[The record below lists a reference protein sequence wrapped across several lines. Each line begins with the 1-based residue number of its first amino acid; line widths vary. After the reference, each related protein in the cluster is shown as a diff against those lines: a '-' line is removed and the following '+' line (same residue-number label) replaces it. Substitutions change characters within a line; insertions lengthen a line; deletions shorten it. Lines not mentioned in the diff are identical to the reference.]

1 MARRKGPRS
10 PDAAIAVIA
19 SRQYGAVAR
28 RQLLAAGVGE
38 SAVDHRIGTILH
50 PVHAGVY
57 AVGHAKLTTEGR
69 WLAAVLACGPGAA
82 LSHRSAAALRDLR
95 ASWRGYLEVSA
106 PRSVK
111 GVEGVIVHRPR
122 RIERTLCRG
131 IPVTPVGRTIVD
143 LADVVS
149 ARTLRAVLER
159 AEILRLDG
167 PAVAIPGRRGYGRL
181 VAALAEHGPIV
192 TFTRSELE
200 RAFLDICREAGV
212 PKPRANGFI
221 EGMEVDASW
230 PELRV
235 AVEIDSWK
243 YHGTRTAYR
252 RDRRR
257 STALQ
262 LAGWKIV
269 RFTDVDIEY
278 DRPYVVRTVGALHVP
293 QARR

>member
-19 SRQYGAVAR
+19 SRQYGVLAR
-28 RQLLAAGVGE
+28 RQLLSAGVGE
-38 SAVDHRIGTILH
+38 AAIDHRLGTVLH

-57 AVGHAKLTTEGR
+57 AVGHDRLTTEGR

-82 LSHRSAAALRDLR
+82 LSHRAAAALRGLR
-95 ASWRGYLEVSA
+95 HAWTGYLEVSA
-106 PRSVK
+106 RRSVK
-111 GVEGVIVHRPR
+111 GVAGVIVHRPR
-122 RIERTLCRG
+122 QLDRTLYRG

-143 LADVVS
+143 IADVVS
-149 ARTLRAVLER
+149 ARTLRSVLER

-167 PAVAIPGRRGYGRL
+167 PAVPVPGRRGYGRL
-181 VAALAEHGPIV
+181 VAALAEHGPVV

-200 RAFLDICREAGV
+200 EAFLEVCRVAGV
-212 PKPRANGFI
+212 PKPRMNTVI
-221 EGMEVDASW
+221 EGMEVDAAW

-243 YHGTRTAYR
+243 YHGTRTAYQ

-257 STALQ
+257 STTLQ
-262 LAGWKIV
+262 LAGWSLV
-269 RFTDVDIEY
+269 RFTDVDIEH
-278 DRPYVVRTVGALHVP
+278 DRAYVVVTVRALV
-293 QARR
+293 A